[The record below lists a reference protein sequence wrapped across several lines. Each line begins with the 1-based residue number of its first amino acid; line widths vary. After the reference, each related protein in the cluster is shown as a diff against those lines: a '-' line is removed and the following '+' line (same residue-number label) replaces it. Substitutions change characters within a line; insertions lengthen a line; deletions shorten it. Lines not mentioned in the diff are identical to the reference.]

1 MGMDVGSK
9 GGVRS
14 DINVTPLV
22 DVVLVLLIIFM
33 VITPM
38 LQRGKSVDL
47 PKARH
52 AVQNKAPGPEPLF
65 ISVTKDGAAYVE
77 SDKTPATPE
86 QLTTAMR
93 EAVAAGKRVM
103 IKADAQT
110 EYSHVRPVLD
120 RASKA
125 KLKGVQLAA
134 EEIKTK

>member
-1 MGMDVGSK
+1 MAMDVGGK

-52 AVQNKAPGPEPLF
+52 AVQNKAPGPDPLF
-65 ISVTKDGAAYVE
+65 ISVTKDGGAYVE

-110 EYSHVRPVLD
+110 EYLHVRPVLD

-125 KLKGVQLAA
+125 KMKYLQLAA
-134 EEIKTK
+134 EELKNK

>member
-1 MGMDVGSK
+1 MAMDVGTK

-52 AVQNKAPGPEPLF
+52 AVANKTQGPDPLF
-65 ISVTKDGAAYVE
+65 ISVTRDGAAYVE
-77 SDKTPATPE
+77 SDKTAATPE
-86 QLTTAMR
+86 QLTAAMR

-103 IKADAQT
+103 IKADSQT
-110 EYSHVRPVLD
+110 EYAHVRPVLD

-134 EEIKTK
+134 EELKTK

>member
-1 MGMDVGSK
+1 MAMDVGGK
-9 GGVRS
+9 GVRS

-33 VITPM
+33 VITPL

-52 AVQNKAPGPEPLF
+52 AVANKTQGPEPLF
-65 ISVTKDGAAYVE
+65 LSVTKDGSAYIE

-103 IKADAQT
+103 LKADGQT

-134 EEIKTK
+134 EELKNK

>member
-1 MGMDVGSK
+1 VSMDVGSK

-52 AVQNKAPGPEPLF
+52 AVQNKAPGPDPLF

-77 SDKTPATPE
+77 SDKVPATPE
-86 QLTTAMR
+86 QLADAMR
-93 EAVAAGKRVM
+93 KANAEGKRVM
-103 IKADAQT
+103 IKADGQT

-134 EEIKTK
+134 EELKNK

>member
-1 MGMDVGSK
+1 MRLGEPTRMNAA
-9 GGVRS
+9 
-14 DINVTPLV
+14 INVTPLV

-52 AVQNKAPGPEPLF
+52 AVQNKAPGPDPLF
-65 ISVTKDGAAYVE
+65 ISITKDGAAYIE

-86 QLTTAMR
+86 QLTGAMR
-93 EAVAAGKRVM
+93 DAVAASKRVM
-103 IKADAQT
+103 LKADGQT

-125 KLKGVQLAA
+125 KLKNIQLAA
-134 EEIKTK
+134 EELKNK

>member
-1 MGMDVGSK
+1 MDVGSK

-38 LQRGKSVDL
+38 LQR
-47 PKARH
+47 
-52 AVQNKAPGPEPLF
+52 
-65 ISVTKDGAAYVE
+65 
-77 SDKTPATPE
+77 DKTPATPE

-103 IKADAQT
+103 IKADSQT
-110 EYSHVRPVLD
+110 EYLHVRPVLD

-125 KLKGVQLAA
+125 KMKNLQLAA
-134 EEIKTK
+134 EELKNK

>member
-1 MGMDVGSK
+1 MSMDIGAK

-52 AVQNKAPGPEPLF
+52 AAANKTQGPDPLF
-65 ISVTKDGAAYVE
+65 ISVTKDGKAYIE
-77 SDKTPATPE
+77 SDKVPASPE
-86 QLTTAMR
+86 QLTEAMR
-93 EAVAAGKRVM
+93 QAVAAGKRVM

-110 EYSHVRPVLD
+110 EYLHVRPVLD

-134 EEIKTK
+134 EELKNK